1 MASVFHI
8 NKVGRVRPFQWP
20 KCLTLGMGRHIAPNK
35 NGPPGIEKPQKPS
48 SKLSKPQKSSR
59 LSGCPAHFF
68 SLMELHKTTHGCLY
82 PLKKK
87 RFNLN
92 IIQSRLQTSVHSC
105 MKSSHTRLRLFVL
118 RVKNPIYSCN
128 LRLQEVNWVNF
139 ALSGPCPRIW
149 GLPVPFKA
157 GFERT
162 WSGGFGDT
170 ETKISMIFWRSSQL

>member
-1 MASVFHI
+1 MV
-8 NKVGRVRPFQWP
+8 VG
-20 KCLTLGMGRHIAPNK
+20 T
-35 NGPPGIEKPQKPS
+35 
-48 SKLSKPQKSSR
+48 
-59 LSGCPAHFF
+59 
-68 SLMELHKTTHGCLY
+68 
-82 PLKKK
+82 PLKKKK

-92 IIQSRLQTSVHSC
+92 IIQSGLQSSVHSC

-128 LRLQEVNWVNF
+128 LPLQEVNWVNF

-162 WSGGFGDT
+162 WFWGHRDQNIYDILKIISTVEVELELERIRRSEISSPQIPLGLKESWIIAIHLEFIPVGSGFQNVSGLI
-170 ETKISMIFWRSSQL
+170 ISWRTRT